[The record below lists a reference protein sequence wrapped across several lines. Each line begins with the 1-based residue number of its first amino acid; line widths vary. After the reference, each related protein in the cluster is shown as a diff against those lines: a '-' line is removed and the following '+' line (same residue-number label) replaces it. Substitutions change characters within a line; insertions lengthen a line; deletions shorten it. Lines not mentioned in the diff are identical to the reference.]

1 MHYIRCLYCGSDPT
15 QRQHMKIYEVCVK
28 KCDKKM
34 SNSVVVNYKLLR
46 QLRPEFIKR
55 VKTVSVFG
63 RYGTDVVIVTKEDE
77 VYTFGENRNG
87 CLGVGHNRPVAE
99 PTLVRELCH
108 KQVVRFAF
116 GYRHVLVLTKTGQL
130 FSYGYNEFGQ
140 LANRTTIDC
149 YVPKVI
155 LIAELMRHFID
166 DISCGAFHSL
176 ALTRTGLVYAWGFNF
191 WGQLGNGNNC
201 NQLIPLQVRA
211 INREVVVAIAC
222 GHHQSVVL
230 TKSGQVYAW
239 GHNAFGQLGIAC
251 TDRFR
256 NIPAKV
262 RVTSEDLMVTK
273 ISCGQ
278 NHCLLLTSGGHMY
291 SFGCNYFGQIGNDSK
306 QDQFAPTRIGPPGAK
321 FTDIA
326 CSLFSNTSAA
336 RGANKRAYIWGK
348 CVDERLWVPRETP
361 VKTLE
366 EVFARYNY
374 VTFEPLV
381 LNRKKT
387 FPEKQKYPKTNQFLV
402 ETNTSSY
409 EEEYP
414 EYSDYDRHN
423 YRYDNPYGHNGHN
436 GHNEDTGHY
445 RQLVM
450 NFKTPGIN
458 KLYADL
464 LNPKLSVKQVNAR
477 LPAPVASRHKVSTRS
492 GGVCTTVRCNE
503 CLDSC
508 KFLKTSKYSDL
519 DITQYTYLRLCSEG
533 CKDNLPCLQ
542 KSECLPVMKENP
554 DFFITCA
561 NKCNLFQ
568 IIPQIFK
575 TVDCPAH

>member
-1 MHYIRCLYCGSDPT
+1 
-15 QRQHMKIYEVCVK
+15 
-28 KCDKKM
+28 
-34 SNSVVVNYKLLR
+34 
-46 QLRPEFIKR
+46 
-55 VKTVSVFG
+55 
-63 RYGTDVVIVTKEDE
+63 
-77 VYTFGENRNG
+77 
-87 CLGVGHNRPVAE
+87 
-99 PTLVRELCH
+99 
-108 KQVVRFAF
+108 
-116 GYRHVLVLTKTGQL
+116 
-130 FSYGYNEFGQ
+130 
-140 LANRTTIDC
+140 
-149 YVPKVI
+149 
-155 LIAELMRHFID
+155 
-166 DISCGAFHSL
+166 
-176 ALTRTGLVYAWGFNF
+176 FNF

-222 GHHQSVVL
+222 GHHQSLVL

-278 NHCLLLTSGGHMY
+278 NHCLLLTSGGQMY
-291 SFGCNYFGQIGNDSK
+291 AFGSNYYGQIGNDSK

-348 CVDERLWVPRETP
+348 CVDEKLWVPRETP

-381 LNRKKT
+381 LNPHHLSRDRESVCLSVHTKRFVTTSRWNPVFICLSIGETISAKVVSR
-387 FPEKQKYPKTNQFLV
+387 FDYNAYPDADSGVKNMMIDYCDHPSHYHYDYHPSYHPYHHHSGHHYPDYHYYHQPVVNMGSSVPKATDEEIGYSNEDIMRDTLDPTLSSSDILMRINRSKSTPKPTNSWWKPILIV
-402 ETNTSSY
+402 STSSY

-414 EYSDYDRHN
+414 EYSDYDRYN

-436 GHNEDTGHY
+436 GHNEHNGHY

-477 LPAPVASRHKVSTRS
+477 LPAPVASRHKVSARS

-575 TVDCPAH
+575 TVDCPTH